1 MSKKE
6 PSRSISKTFLCNMTM
21 LSVLSFLL
29 IGSLWAFQ
37 QYHYFNKQAELLK
50 EKETDVRKSIIKKQ
64 VEDVL
69 YYVKTARKRYEQQVH
84 IDIQQKV
91 NRASQVVSDVYLRN
105 TAETNGDSFV
115 STVFKIL
122 SLSRLPHDHCIALAI
137 NTQTRKGYY
146 THTCQ
151 IRDSGDITAMYTDSD
166 VDQMVTQC
174 QLSPEGIY
182 FPAMDPDGNAFYEL
196 ERLAYLRK
204 APGTPWVAGFCIA
217 PADVDAVVQTEIVEW
232 IDKIRFGDEGYV
244 FAGQWDGLALSG
256 PAKGRNMLDL
266 RDINGIRIVQQL
278 IELSQGAGGYLNYVM
293 PDLEEGIRP
302 SSKLSYTEGF
312 PDWQWYIGAGV
323 YLDDIQ
329 MAYEASQHD
338 LIKQLSANIFIA
350 ACFLILI
357 VVLTFVIERKM
368 ADRFSAAFRVFEG
381 FFRKAAD
388 DLTEIRTDARLNFVE
403 FRQLADSA
411 NKMIRRRAQT
421 EKDRQCLLRQLTAKT
436 EQLESVLHVM
446 SHDLKSPLVNIQGF
460 SGEILKSLEDMKQ
473 KSKFLKLPGQELTRI
488 QNDLQDLEESLGYIR
503 KSAQKL
509 NTLIEALKK
518 FCRVG
523 RDELR
528 MESLNM
534 NELISNVEA
543 SLKFQISQKNI
554 EFIKEDLP
562 SCYGDRQHLNQVFTN
577 LIENA
582 VKYMDKPVGRI
593 HVRGRADGASVVY
606 SVQDTGIGM
615 ATEHLDKIFEIFHRL
630 NPEDEASGEGLG
642 LTITRKIV
650 SMHNGQIQVESEPGK
665 GSAFHIIMPKTA
677 EACLHGCPPVSL
689 TDDKFFTDIRP

>member
-1 MSKKE
+1 
-6 PSRSISKTFLCNMTM
+6 MTV

-69 YYVKTARKRYEQQVH
+69 YYVKTARQRYEQQVH

-91 NRASQVVSDVYLRN
+91 NRASQVVSDVYLTN
-105 TAETNGDSFV
+105 KAETNSDSFV

-122 SLSRLPHDHCIALAI
+122 SLSSFARENCSGFVMNAD
-137 NTQTRKGYY
+137 TGKGYY
-146 THTCQ
+146 ARFCEIQNLQDIADIYPVAATDQMLALCQ
-151 IRDSGDITAMYTDSD
+151 SHAEGVYFSGIDSD
-166 VDQMVTQC
+166 EK
-174 QLSPEGIY
+174 P
-182 FPAMDPDGNAFYEL
+182 FYEL
-196 ERLAYLRK
+196 EQFAYLRK
-204 APGTPWVAGFCIA
+204 APGTPWVLGFSIA
-217 PADVDAVVQTEIVEW
+217 PADVDADVQAEVLDL
-232 IDKIRFGDEGYV
+232 IDKIRFGAEGYV
-244 FAGQWDGLALSG
+244 FAGRWNGLSLSG
-256 PAKGRNMLDL
+256 PAKGRNMLDVT
-266 RDINGIRIVQQL
+266 DINGIRIVQQL

-329 MAYEASQHD
+329 MAYEASQQD
-338 LIKQLSANIFIA
+338 LIKQLSSNIFIA
-350 ACFLILI
+350 ACFFILI
-357 VVLTFVIERKM
+357 VALTFVIERKM

-411 NKMIRRRAQT
+411 NEMIRRRAQT

-460 SGEILKSLEDMKQ
+460 SGEILKSLDGMKQ
-473 KSKFLKLPGQELTRI
+473 KSKFLKLPAEELTRI
-488 QNDLQDLEESLGYIR
+488 QKDLQDLEESLGYIR

-518 FCRVG
+518 FCRIG
-523 RDELR
+523 RNELK
-528 MESLNM
+528 MEPLDM
-534 NELISNVEA
+534 NELVTNVED
-543 SLKFQISQKNI
+543 SLRYQINQKNI

-582 VKYMDKPVGRI
+582 VKYMDKPSGRI
-593 HVRGRADGASVVY
+593 LIRGRSNGQCVVY
-606 SVQDTGIGM
+606 SVHDTGMGM
-615 ATEHLDKIFEIFHRL
+615 EKEHLNKIFEIFHRL
-630 NPEDEASGEGLG
+630 NPEDETSGEGLG
-642 LTITRKIV
+642 LTITRKIM
-650 SMHNGQIQVESEPGK
+650 SMHNGRIQVESEPGK
-665 GSAFHIIMPKTA
+665 GSAFHIIIPKIP
-677 EACLHGCPPVSL
+677 EACPHGCPPVSL
-689 TDDKFFTDIRP
+689 TDDKFLTDIPPL